1 MTELHRDPE
10 VTDVRKTEVP
20 ALKEIKPE
28 TNMTVSD
35 AKSFID
41 SFFKEKQGLTKLEK
55 LQIKLETRW
64 QDDII
69 DHIESREQ
77 HEIYKNAG
85 LCEVEINGRPCLC
98 KKIDMD
104 YIDPKTGMTNR
115 ELMAKG
121 RSPIDA
127 KTGERIELHHMGQG
141 YDAPFAE
148 LCADSEHGDGN
159 YSVLHTKSE
168 GSWRNDPELKNQ
180 YNNIDRPDHWKA
192 RAEAKSV

>member
-1 MTELHRDPE
+1 MLEVHRKPE
-10 VTDVRKTEVP
+10 VNDIGKTE
-20 ALKEIKPE
+20 ASAFKEIKPE
-28 TNMTVSD
+28 TNMTVSE
-35 AKSFID
+35 AKAFID
-41 SFFKEKQGLTKLEK
+41 DLFKEKQGLSKLEK
-55 LQIKLETRW
+55 LQIKRETGW
-64 QDDII
+64 SDTVI
-69 DHIESREQ
+69 DHIESKEQ
-77 HEIYKNAG
+77 HEIYEKAG
-85 LCEVEINGRPCLC
+85 LHEEIINGRPCLC
-98 KKIDMD
+98 KEVDMN

-168 GSWRNDPELKNQ
+168 GSWRNNQDLKNQ
-180 YNNIDRPDHWKA
+180 YNNIDRPNHWKA
-192 RAEAKSV
+192 IAEAI

>member
-1 MTELHRDPE
+1 MLEVHRKPE
-10 VTDVRKTEVP
+10 VDDVGKTEVS
-20 ALKEIKPE
+20 AFKEITPQ
-28 TNMTVSD
+28 TDMTVSE
-35 AKSFID
+35 AKAFID
-41 SFFKEKQGLTKLEK
+41 NLFKEKQGLSKLEK
-55 LQIKLETRW
+55 VQIKLETGW
-64 QDDII
+64 SDTVI
-69 DHIESREQ
+69 DHIESKEQ
-77 HEIYKNAG
+77 HEIYEKAG
-85 LCEVEINGRPCLC
+85 LHEEIINGRPCLC
-98 KKIDMD
+98 KEVDMN

-168 GSWRNDPELKNQ
+168 GSWRNNQDLKNQ
-180 YNNIDRPDHWKA
+180 YNNIDRPNHWKA
-192 RAEAKSV
+192 IAEAI

>member
-1 MTELHRDPE
+1 MLEVHRKPE
-10 VTDVRKTEVP
+10 VDDIGKTEVS
-20 ALKEIKPE
+20 AFKEIIPQ
-28 TNMTVSD
+28 TDMTVSE
-35 AKSFID
+35 AKAFID
-41 SFFKEKQGLTKLEK
+41 NLFKEKQGLSKLEK
-55 LQIKLETRW
+55 VQIKLETGW
-64 QDDII
+64 SDTVI
-69 DHIESREQ
+69 DHIESKEQ
-77 HEIYKNAG
+77 HEIYEKAG
-85 LCEVEINGRPCLC
+85 LHEEIINGRPCLC
-98 KKIDMD
+98 KEVDMN

-168 GSWRNDPELKNQ
+168 GSWRNNQDLKNQ
-180 YNNIDRPDHWKA
+180 YNNIDRPNHWKA
-192 RAEAKSV
+192 IAEAI

>member
-1 MTELHRDPE
+1 MLEVHRKPE
-10 VTDVRKTEVP
+10 VDDIGKTE
-20 ALKEIKPE
+20 ASAFKEIKPE
-28 TNMTVSD
+28 TNMTVSE
-35 AKSFID
+35 AKAFID
-41 SFFKEKQGLTKLEK
+41 NLFKEKQGLSKLEK
-55 LQIKLETRW
+55 VQIKLETGW
-64 QDDII
+64 SDTVI
-69 DHIESREQ
+69 DHIESKEQ
-77 HEIYKNAG
+77 HEIYEKAG
-85 LCEVEINGRPCLC
+85 LHEEIINGRPCLC
-98 KKIDMD
+98 KEVDMN

-168 GSWRNDPELKNQ
+168 GSWRNNQDLKNQ
-180 YNNIDRPDHWKA
+180 YNNIDRPNHWKA
-192 RAEAKSV
+192 IAEAI

>member
-1 MTELHRDPE
+1 MLEVHRKPE
-10 VTDVRKTEVP
+10 VDDIGKTE
-20 ALKEIKPE
+20 ASAFKEIKPE
-28 TNMTVSD
+28 TNMTVSE
-35 AKSFID
+35 AKAFID
-41 SFFKEKQGLTKLEK
+41 DLFKEKQGLSRLEK
-55 LQIKLETRW
+55 LQIKRETGW
-64 QDDII
+64 SDTVI
-69 DHIESREQ
+69 DHIESKEQ
-77 HEIYKNAG
+77 HEIYEKAG
-85 LCEVEINGRPCLC
+85 LHEEIINGRPCLC
-98 KKIDMD
+98 KEVDMN

-168 GSWRNDPELKNQ
+168 GSWRNNQDLKNQ
-180 YNNIDRPDHWKA
+180 YNNIDRPNHWKA
-192 RAEAKSV
+192 IAEAI

>member
-1 MTELHRDPE
+1 MLEVHRKPE
-10 VTDVRKTEVP
+10 VNDIGKTE
-20 ALKEIKPE
+20 ASAFKEIKPE
-28 TNMTVSD
+28 TNMTVSE
-35 AKSFID
+35 AKAFID
-41 SFFKEKQGLTKLEK
+41 DLFKEKQGLSRLEK
-55 LQIKLETRW
+55 LRIKLETGW
-64 QDDII
+64 SDTVI
-69 DHIESREQ
+69 DHIESKEQ
-77 HEIYKNAG
+77 HEIYEKAG
-85 LCEVEINGRPCLC
+85 LHEEIINGRPCLC
-98 KKIDMD
+98 KEVDMN

-168 GSWRNDPELKNQ
+168 GSWRNNQDLKNQ
-180 YNNIDRPDHWKA
+180 YNNIDRPNHWKA
-192 RAEAKSV
+192 IAEAI

>member
-1 MTELHRDPE
+1 MLEVHRKPE
-10 VTDVRKTEVP
+10 VDDVGKTE
-20 ALKEIKPE
+20 ASAFKEITPQ
-28 TNMTVSD
+28 TDMTVSE
-35 AKSFID
+35 AKAFID
-41 SFFKEKQGLTKLEK
+41 NLFKEKQGLSKLEK
-55 LQIKLETRW
+55 VQIKLETGW
-64 QDDII
+64 SDTVI
-69 DHIESREQ
+69 DHIESKEQ
-77 HEIYKNAG
+77 HEIYEKAG
-85 LCEVEINGRPCLC
+85 LHEEIINGRPCLC
-98 KKIDMD
+98 KEVDMN

-168 GSWRNDPELKNQ
+168 GSWRNNQDLKNQ
-180 YNNIDRPDHWKA
+180 YNNIDRPNHWKA
-192 RAEAKSV
+192 IAEAI

>member
-1 MTELHRDPE
+1 MLEAHRKPE
-10 VTDVRKTEVP
+10 VNDIGKTE
-20 ALKEIKPE
+20 ASAFKEIKPE
-28 TNMTVSD
+28 TNMTVSE
-35 AKSFID
+35 AKAFID
-41 SFFKEKQGLTKLEK
+41 DLFKEKQGLSRLEK
-55 LQIKLETRW
+55 LQIKRETGW
-64 QDDII
+64 SDTVI
-69 DHIESREQ
+69 DHIESKEQ
-77 HEIYKNAG
+77 HEIYEKAG
-85 LCEVEINGRPCLC
+85 LHEEIINGRPCLC
-98 KKIDMD
+98 KEVDMN

-168 GSWRNDPELKNQ
+168 GSWRNNQDLKNQ
-180 YNNIDRPDHWKA
+180 YNNIDRPNHWKA
-192 RAEAKSV
+192 IAEAI

>member
-1 MTELHRDPE
+1 MLEVHRKPE
-10 VTDVRKTEVP
+10 VNDIGKTE
-20 ALKEIKPE
+20 ASAFKEIKPE
-28 TNMTVSD
+28 TNMTVSE
-35 AKSFID
+35 AKAFID
-41 SFFKEKQGLTKLEK
+41 DLFKEKQGLSRLEK
-55 LQIKLETRW
+55 LQIKRETGW
-64 QDDII
+64 SDTVI
-69 DHIESREQ
+69 DHIESKEQ
-77 HEIYKNAG
+77 HEIYEKAG
-85 LCEVEINGRPCLC
+85 LHEEIINGRPCLC
-98 KKIDMD
+98 KEVDMN

-168 GSWRNDPELKNQ
+168 GSWRNNQDLKNQ
-180 YNNIDRPDHWKA
+180 YNNIDRPNHWKA
-192 RAEAKSV
+192 IAEAI

>member
-1 MTELHRDPE
+1 MLEVHRKPE
-10 VTDVRKTEVP
+10 VEDIGKTEVS
-20 ALKEIKPE
+20 AFKEIKPE
-28 TNMTVSD
+28 TNMTVSE
-35 AKSFID
+35 AKAFID
-41 SFFKEKQGLTKLEK
+41 DLFKEKQGLSRQEK
-55 LQIKLETRW
+55 LRIQLETGW
-64 QDDII
+64 SDTVI
-69 DHIESREQ
+69 DHIESKEQ
-77 HEIYKNAG
+77 HEIYEKAG
-85 LCEVEINGRPCLC
+85 LHEEIINGRPCLC
-98 KKIDMD
+98 KEVDMN

-168 GSWRNDPELKNQ
+168 GSWRNNQDLKNQ
-180 YNNIDRPDHWKA
+180 YNNIDRPNHWKA
-192 RAEAKSV
+192 IAEAI

>member
-1 MTELHRDPE
+1 MLEVHRKPE
-10 VTDVRKTEVP
+10 VDDVGKTEVS
-20 ALKEIKPE
+20 AFKEIIPQ
-28 TNMTVSD
+28 TDMTVSE
-35 AKSFID
+35 AKAFID
-41 SFFKEKQGLTKLEK
+41 NLFKEKQGLSKLEK
-55 LQIKLETRW
+55 VQIKLETGW
-64 QDDII
+64 SDTVI
-69 DHIESREQ
+69 DHIESKEQ
-77 HEIYKNAG
+77 HEIYEKAG
-85 LCEVEINGRPCLC
+85 LHEEIINGRPCLC
-98 KKIDMD
+98 KEVDMN

-168 GSWRNDPELKNQ
+168 GSWRNNQDLKNQ
-180 YNNIDRPDHWKA
+180 YNNIDRPNHWKA
-192 RAEAKSV
+192 IAEAI